1 MAVVGVV
8 MAVGLSA
15 SGVAHAFEQVDSF
28 DAVATVQEN
37 GDLDVQETIV
47 WNFFGTSGKHGIFR
61 FVPRTHLWTVDR
73 QPGWASWEKFDR
85 VTDVTFL
92 DASSPSGANV
102 SRDVE
107 RKGDNEV
114 LRLGDKDITVSGIQT
129 YKLHWVLKRAVV
141 RNELR
146 YNITGPGWTVNFGTI
161 HARIQAPLAPGEQP
175 RCERFGAID
184 ESCQLTVSGDTIDVT
199 ASQIGSEVVIPL
211 DPTRVTSPEIVFEP
225 HQDLRRAFDWTSG
238 QPVIAGIMAALGAGG
253 LALIGRKGRDRLYGS
268 GAAFGGEGASER
280 KRGLTEK
287 LAAPVE
293 FAPPE
298 GVLPG
303 MIGSIR
309 SGAVDQVALSATL
322 VDLAVRG
329 HLRIEVLDPDGNG
342 KPDDHMLILPP
353 DTEPRKGEL
362 REYERT
368 LLSTLFDGTSR
379 ITLSELKKDRTLYK
393 GLATVRE
400 KIQTDV
406 VAAGYWDGR
415 PDRVKAKWAVLGIV
429 VAILGVVAT
438 VVLAASTNKGL
449 LGLPIVLFGLG
460 IVGLAPTMPVR
471 TAAGSRVRARLDGF
485 EQLFDAG
492 EGERIAFTEKL
503 EVFSQYLPY
512 AMAFGNVKQWV
523 KRFASMGQLPNT
535 TWYVTPYGTGFDPGR
550 FGSAMEGFEKSLS
563 SAMAAASAAPSS
575 SSGGGG
581 GGGSSSGG
589 GGGGSW

>member
-1 MAVVGVV
+1 MIAV
-8 MAVGLSA
+8 AV
-15 SGVAHAFEQVDSF
+15 SGARTAHAWEQVDGF
-28 DAVATVQEN
+28 EAEATVLEN

-47 WNFFGTSGKHGIFR
+47 WNFAGTSDKHGIFR
-61 FVPRTHLWTVDR
+61 FVPRTHLWTLDR

-92 DASSPSGANV
+92 DASSPTGANT
-102 SRDVE
+102 SRKVE

-114 LRLGDKDITVSGIQT
+114 LRLGDKDTIVGGVQT
-129 YKLHWVLKRAVV
+129 YKIHWVLKRAVV
-141 RNELR
+141 RDELR
-146 YNITGPGWTVNFGTI
+146 YDITGPGWTVNFASI
-161 HARIQAPLAPGEQP
+161 QARIKAPIAPGAQP
-175 RCERFGAID
+175 RCERFGAPD
-184 ESCQLTVSGDTIDVT
+184 ESCRLSVSGDTIEVT
-199 ASQIGSEVVIPL
+199 AGQIGSEVIIPL
-211 DPTRVTSPEIVFEP
+211 DPTRVSSPDIVFEP
-225 HQDLRRAFDWTSG
+225 HQDLRRAFDWTNG
-238 QPVIAGIMAALGAGG
+238 QPFMAAALAALGAGG
-253 LALIGRKGRDRLYGS
+253 LAMIGRKGRDRLYGS
-268 GAAFGGEGASER
+268 GAAFDGAGAAER

-298 GVLPG
+298 GVRPG

-309 SGAVDQVALSATL
+309 SGAVDNVALSATL
-322 VDLAVRG
+322 VDMAVRG
-329 HLRIEVLDPDGNG
+329 HLRIEAIDDDGKG
-342 KPDDHMLILPP
+342 KKPDDHALILPP
-353 DTEPRKGEL
+353 DSEPRKGEL
-362 REYERT
+362 RAYERT
-368 LLSTLFDGTSR
+368 LLSTLFGRSSR
-379 ITLSELKKDRTLYK
+379 IMLSELKKDRTLYK

-400 KIQTDV
+400 LIQTDV

-415 PDRVKAKWAVLGIV
+415 PDRVKAKWAGLGVV

-438 VVLAASTNKGL
+438 VVLAASSNKGL
-449 LGLPIVLFGLG
+449 LGIPIVLFGIG
-460 IVGLAPTMPVR
+460 IMALAPTMPVR

-523 KRFASMGQLPNT
+523 KRFASMGQVPDT
-535 TWYVTPYGTGFDPGR
+535 TWYTTPYGPGFDPGR

-563 SAMAAASAAPSS
+563 SAMSAAAAAPSS
-575 SSGGGG
+575 SGSGGG